1 MMSKLT
7 EKEMALAGRVIA
19 LQDTSARPRIN
30 GGGMM
35 GETLNFI
42 SARVP
47 PTLVQIALVVFLGYH
62 AWDYYSRA
70 QQMVAEVES
79 KQGEAE
85 KFKADADAINN
96 RIGADSAALAG
107 LKADLKRLQAEG
119 ETAKAES
126 EAQAKLI
133 NGVPLRLATVRAEI
147 ETLKFEGQKAQEV
160 ADAQNETVSGGI
172 TRAVAQRSAEIAA
185 LNAENRKLIQT
196 LRGQMKSFEGGPD
209 AMVRRSEEESNCR
222 VFGFCRR

>member
-1 MMSKLT
+1 MSQLS
-7 EKEMALAGRVIA
+7 EKEIALAGRVIA
-19 LQDTSARPRIN
+19 LQDSSTRPRIN

-42 SARVP
+42 SGRVP
-47 PTLVQIALVVFLGYH
+47 PALVKIALVVFLGYH
-62 AWDYYSRA
+62 AWDYYNRA
-70 QQMVAEVES
+70 QQLVAEVES

-85 KFKADADAINN
+85 KIKADADAINN
-96 RIGADSAALAG
+96 RIGADSAALAS
-107 LKADLKRLQAEG
+107 LKAELKRLQAEG
-119 ETAKAES
+119 ETARADS
-126 EAQAKLI
+126 EGQAKLI

-160 ADAQNETVSGGI
+160 ADAQNEIVSGGV

-185 LNAENRKLIQT
+185 VNAESRKLIQT
-196 LRGQMKSFEGGPD
+196 LQMRMKVWEGGPD